1 MGSSHAPLVLGF
13 KGMHTR
19 KTSRSPIGTS
29 VALLLMVALLF
40 GFKEMPPRAG
50 TQDLSTPEMAF
61 QSLVVALKTNDTEAL
76 KGVATPTGISS
87 LQELSHHDD
96 YKQGLNDLGEDLED
110 AATTWDPITEE
121 IYVAKAS
128 IDGRVHKMEFTR
140 EEPGWMLYHWQL
152 GGGVK

>member
-1 MGSSHAPLVLGF
+1 M
-13 KGMHTR
+13 
-19 KTSRSPIGTS
+19 
-29 VALLLMVALLF
+29 VALLLLASCLF
-40 GFKEMPPRAG
+40 GFRGLPTGK
-50 TQDLSTPEMAF
+50 QDLSTPELAF
-61 QSLVVALKTNDTEAL
+61 QSLVDALKNSDTEAL

-87 LQELSHHDD
+87 LLGHYSQDGFKE
-96 YKQGLNDLGEDLED
+96 GMNDLGEDLD
-110 AATTWDPITEE
+110 AAATTWDPITDE